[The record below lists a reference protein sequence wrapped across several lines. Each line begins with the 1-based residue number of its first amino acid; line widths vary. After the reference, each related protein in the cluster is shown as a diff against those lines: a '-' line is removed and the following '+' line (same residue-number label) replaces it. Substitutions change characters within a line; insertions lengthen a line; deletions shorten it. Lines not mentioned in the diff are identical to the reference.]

1 MMNADTPGRLLG
13 YSLPFSPTG
22 RSSLVPAPPWHFSGE
37 VLMVEYR
44 ADPDA
49 VSSFLPRELA
59 RVPST
64 GLAAAIFGDW
74 QSCSSGGEELLDP
87 VRSQYREFYIALAC
101 QLGDQ
106 PVARCPFC
114 WVDKDFSLVRGL
126 IQGYPKKMGSI
137 AMTRAFSV
145 GQATPGVAKGSQ
157 FAGTLA
163 AADRR
168 LVEARVT
175 LEQPGEPPALMLAPL
190 IHTRYFPAW
199 DPSGPGTEELV
210 MGGSSAQEVADV
222 WSGSAELTFFDS
234 PVDDLALLA
243 PIEILGG
250 YRFSFAETLNGGKLV
265 SRDGR

>member
-1 MMNADTPGRLLG
+1 
-13 YSLPFSPTG
+13 
-22 RSSLVPAPPWHFSGE
+22 
-37 VLMVEYR
+37 
-44 ADPDA
+44 
-49 VSSFLPRELA
+49 
-59 RVPST
+59 
-64 GLAAAIFGDW
+64 
-74 QSCSSGGEELLDP
+74 
-87 VRSQYREFYIALAC
+87 
-101 QLGDQ
+101 
-106 PVARCPFC
+106 
-114 WVDKDFSLVRGL
+114 
-126 IQGYPKKMGSI
+126 MGSI

-145 GQATPGVAKGSQ
+145 GQATPGLAKGSQ

-175 LEQPGEPPALMLAPL
+175 LEQPSEPPALMLAPL

-199 DPSGPGTEELV
+199 DPSGSGTEELV

>member
-1 MMNADTPGRLLG
+1 MNTDNPGGLLG

-44 ADPDA
+44 ADPEA
-49 VSSFLPRELA
+49 AGSFLPRELA
-59 RVPST
+59 GSAAT
-64 GLAAAIFGDW
+64 GHAAAIFGDW
-74 QSCSSGGEELLDP
+74 QSCSAGGEELLDP

-101 QLGDQ
+101 QLGGQ

-145 GQATPGVAKGSQ
+145 VHAAPGLTNGSQ

-175 LEQPGEPPALMLAPL
+175 LERPSEPPALMLAPL
-190 IHTRYFPAW
+190 IHTRCFPAW
-199 DPSGPGTEELV
+199 DPSEPGTEELV
-210 MGGSSAQEVADV
+210 MGGSSAQAVADV
-222 WSGSAELTFFDS
+222 WWGSAELTFFDS
-234 PVDDLALLA
+234 PTEDLALLA

-265 SRDGR
+265 SRRGR

>member
-1 MMNADTPGRLLG
+1 
-13 YSLPFSPTG
+13 
-22 RSSLVPAPPWHFSGE
+22 

-44 ADPDA
+44 ADPA
-49 VSSFLPRELA
+49 AASSFLPRALTGSA
-59 RVPST
+59 ST

-74 QSCSSGGEELLDP
+74 QSCSAGGAELLDP

-101 QLGDQ
+101 QLGGQ

-137 AMTRAFSV
+137 AMTRAFAV
-145 GQATPGVAKGSQ
+145 GDATPGLMKGGQ

-163 AADRR
+163 ASDRR

-175 LEQPGEPPALMLAPL
+175 LERPNDPPALMLAPL

-199 DPSGPGTEELV
+199 DPAEPATEELV
-210 MGGSSAQEVADV
+210 AGGSSAQAVADA

-234 PVDDLALLA
+234 PTDDLALLA

-265 SRDGR
+265 SRHGR